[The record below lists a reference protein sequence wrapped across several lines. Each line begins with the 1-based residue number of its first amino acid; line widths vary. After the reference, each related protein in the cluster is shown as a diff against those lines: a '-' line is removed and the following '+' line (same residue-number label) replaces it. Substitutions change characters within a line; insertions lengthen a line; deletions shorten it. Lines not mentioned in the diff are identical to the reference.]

1 MFDLEIL
8 QIIDYIEK
16 ELFTRNQKATIK
28 QNMEINMIPKTLQ
41 NSINNQIQAE
51 IYSSYLY
58 LAMSSYC
65 ETRNLKGIANWF
77 MTQSKEEWSHAMK
90 FYNYLIDRGTS
101 VVLKSIE
108 APQQDFKSILDT
120 FETTLEHEKKV
131 TGLINKLYELSL
143 KEKDYPTQILLQWFI
158 TEQVEE
164 EANAV
169 SIVEKL
175 KAIGEKGG
183 SIFWLDK
190 ELGKRGK

>member
-1 MFDLEIL
+1 
-8 QIIDYIEK
+8 
-16 ELFTRNQKATIK
+16 
-28 QNMEINMIPKTLQ
+28 MISKTLQ

-51 IYSSYLY
+51 MYSSYLY
-58 LAMSSYC
+58 MAMSAYC
-65 ETRNLKGIANWF
+65 ESRNLKGIANWY
-77 MTQSKEEWSHAMK
+77 MAQSKEEWSHAMK
-90 FYNYLIDRGTS
+90 FYNYLIDRGTT

-120 FETTLEHEKKV
+120 FETTLEHEIKV

-164 EANAV
+164 EANAI
-169 SIVEKL
+169 STVEKL

>member
-1 MFDLEIL
+1 
-8 QIIDYIEK
+8 
-16 ELFTRNQKATIK
+16 
-28 QNMEINMIPKTLQ
+28 MISKTLQ

-51 IYSSYLY
+51 MYSSYLY
-58 LAMSSYC
+58 MAMSAYC
-65 ETRNLKGIANWF
+65 ENRNLKGIANWY
-77 MTQSKEEWSHAMK
+77 MAQSKEEWSHAMK
-90 FYNYLIDRGTS
+90 FYNYLIDRGTT

-120 FETTLEHEKKV
+120 FETTLEHEQKV

-164 EANAV
+164 EANAI
-169 SIVEKL
+169 STVEKL